1 MKKPIAI
8 IAGEPNSIS
17 SEIIFKCWK
26 LRKKFKLKPFIII
39 GSIQLLNLQKKKLK
53 YNIPIKQ
60 INHNFKNKDL
70 ISNKLL
76 VYNIKFN
83 QKSAFEK
90 ISSKS
95 NKYIFKSFESALKLI
110 KEKKVL
116 GIINCPVIKEFL
128 FKKKHLGITEY
139 LGKKSGIKGNEVM
152 LIYNKKLSVSPLT
165 THIPLNLV
173 SKKIKKMA
181 IVNKVK
187 TINSFYKKNFNK
199 KPKIA
204 ILGLNPHNSYGQ
216 KKSQENKVIVPA
228 IKKIKKIGIK
238 VFGPI
243 ATDTSFIINDKK
255 KFDVIFG
262 MYHDQVLTP
271 FKALFKYNAIN
282 ITLGLPFIRVS
293 PDHGIAENIVGKNIA
308 NHNSLMN
315 SIKFFNN
322 IN

>member
-26 LRKKFKLKPFIII
+26 LRKKFKLKPFIIV

-90 ISSKS
+90 ISGKS

-139 LGKKSGIKGNEVM
+139 LGKKSGIKGEEVM

-173 SKKIKKMA
+173 SKKIKKWQ
-181 IVNKVK
+181 
-187 TINSFYKKNFNK
+187 
-199 KPKIA
+199 
-204 ILGLNPHNSYGQ
+204 LL
-216 KKSQENKVIVPA
+216 
-228 IKKIKKIGIK
+228 IKLK
-238 VFGPI
+238 
-243 ATDTSFIINDKK
+243 
-255 KFDVIFG
+255 
-262 MYHDQVLTP
+262 L
-271 FKALFKYNAIN
+271 
-282 ITLGLPFIRVS
+282 
-293 PDHGIAENIVGKNIA
+293 
-308 NHNSLMN
+308 
-315 SIKFFNN
+315 
-322 IN
+322 

>member
-139 LGKKSGIKGNEVM
+139 LRKKSGIKGKEVM
-152 LIYNKKLSVSPLT
+152 LIYNKELSVSPLT

-173 SKKIKKMA
+173 NNKIKKMA

-243 ATDTSFIINDKK
+243 STDTSFIINDKK

-308 NHNSLMN
+308 NPNSLMD

>member
-8 IAGEPNSIS
+8 LAGEPNSIS

-26 LRKKFKLKPFIII
+26 LRKKFKHKPFIII
-39 GSIQLLNLQKKKLK
+39 GSIKILNLQKKKLK
-53 YNIPIKQ
+53 YNIPFKQ
-60 INHNFKNKDL
+60 IDHNFKNKDL

-76 VYNIKFN
+76 IYNIN
-83 QKSAFEK
+83 YSQKSAFEK
-90 ISSKS
+90 TSTKS
-95 NKYIFKSFESALKLI
+95 NKYIFKSFECALKLI
-110 KEKKVL
+110 KEKKIL

-128 FKKKHLGITEY
+128 FKKQHIGITEY
-139 LGKKSGIKGNEVM
+139 LSKKLGIKGNEVM

-165 THIPLNLV
+165 THIPLSLV
-173 SKKIKKMA
+173 SKKIKK
-181 IVNKVK
+181 ITIINKVQI
-187 TINSFYKKNFNK
+187 INDFYKKNFKK
-199 KPKIA
+199 KPKIG

-216 KKSQENKVIVPA
+216 VKSQENKIIFPA
-228 IKKIKKIGIK
+228 IKKIKEKGIK
-238 VFGPI
+238 IFGPI
-243 ATDTSFIINDKK
+243 STDTSFVINNKK

-293 PDHGIAENIVGKNIA
+293 PDHGIAEDIVGKKIA
-308 NHNSLMN
+308 NPNSLID

>member
-139 LGKKSGIKGNEVM
+139 LGKKSGIKGKEVM
-152 LIYNKKLSVSPLT
+152 LIYNKELSVSPLT

-173 SKKIKKMA
+173 NNKIKKMA

-216 KKSQENKVIVPA
+216 KESQENKIIYPA
-228 IKKIKKIGIK
+228 IKEIKKKGIK

-243 ATDTSFIINDKK
+243 STDTSFMINKKK

-282 ITLGLPFIRVS
+282 ITLGLPYIRIS
-293 PDHGIAENIVGKNIA
+293 PDHGIAKDIVGKNIA
-308 NHNSLMN
+308 NPNSLMD
-315 SIKFFNN
+315 SIKFFNY